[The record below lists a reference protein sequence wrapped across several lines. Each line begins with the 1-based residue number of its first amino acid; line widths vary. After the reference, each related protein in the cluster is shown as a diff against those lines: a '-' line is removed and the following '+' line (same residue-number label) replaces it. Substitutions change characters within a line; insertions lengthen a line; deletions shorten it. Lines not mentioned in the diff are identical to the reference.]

1 MDAAKARIES
11 LNPLVAVETITSLS
25 ALEPEEFDALV
36 SSVDLVC
43 ITDSERDFLVSG
55 RPPDCVRS
63 EGLRGVRAQL
73 RANDACRKA
82 GTPLYTGGTYGLLG
96 YIFCDLLEHEY
107 ITPYVSLLWVV

>member
-11 LNPLVAVETITSLS
+11 LNPLVAVETITSPS
-25 ALEPEEFDALV
+25 ALGPEEFDALV
-36 SSVDLVC
+36 QDVDLVC

-55 RPPDCVRS
+55 RLPDCVRS

-82 GTPLYTGGTYGLLG
+82 GKPLYTGGTYGLLG

-107 ITPYVSLLWVV
+107 ITPYVSLMWVV

>member
-1 MDAAKARIES
+1 VDAAKARIES
-11 LNPLVAVETITSLS
+11 LNPLVAVETITSPS
-25 ALEPEEFDALV
+25 ALGPEEFDALV
-36 SSVDLVC
+36 QDVDLVC

-55 RPPDCVRS
+55 RLPDCVRS

-82 GTPLYTGGTYGLLG
+82 GKPLYTGGTYGLLG